1 MQTDDQRY
9 VMTDGS
15 DRLKTTA
22 DTLRN
27 QAVRIPLPDGAA
39 ERTCYE
45 SMQRIAGACERKIEL
60 LADPD
65 VPVTEVYEDGLKN
78 TQQRFE
84 HRLQQLAGEDYYDVA
99 IAYLDGD
106 REDWI
111 GALAAYYLECYYRL
125 QERYTVD
132 EQFSVLVI
140 LRYPT
145 SFTVN
150 LSFLT
155 GNISEGVVRYESAK
169 HGGADLDARS
179 REQYYADCQYSQKL
193 AADYLRE
200 QIGCITD
207 AFPDPDT
214 TSFEQRRYG
223 GFVHIAGRTGSTFME
238 ILEFLTADPD
248 RFDTDA
254 PSPGLVP
261 GGPEFERV
269 KQRYFRD
276 AQVVI

>member
-1 MQTDDQRY
+1 MI
-9 VMTDGS
+9 DGS
-15 DRLKTTA
+15 ERLQTGL
-22 DTLRN
+22 DILRD
-27 QAVRIPLPDGAA
+27 QAVRIPLPDVAA

-45 SMQRIAGACERKIEL
+45 NMRRIAGAGERKTEL

-65 VPVTEVYEDGLKN
+65 VPVTEVYEDEL
-78 TQQRFE
+78 TDMQRSFE
-84 HRLQQLAGEDYYDVA
+84 HRLQQLAGEDYYDIA
-99 IAYLDGD
+99 TAYLDD
-106 REDWI
+106 EREDWI

-132 EQFSVLVI
+132 EQIFVLAI
-140 LRYPT
+140 LRYPR

-155 GNISEGVVRYESAK
+155 GDVSADAVRYESAK
-169 HGGADLDARS
+169 HGAIDLDDQS
-179 REQYYADCQYSQKL
+179 REQYYADCQYSQKT

-200 QIGCITD
+200 HIGCIGE

-223 GFVHIAGRTGSTFME
+223 GFVHITGRTGSTFME
-238 ILEFLTADPD
+238 ILESLTPDPG
-248 RFDTDA
+248 RFDDDS
-254 PSPGLVP
+254 PSPGLVST
-261 GGPEFERV
+261 GPEFERL
-269 KQRYFRD
+269 KQQFFDD